1 MRVQQAKS
9 LELRAEMSLARF
21 WRDQGKVQARE
32 LFAQYEWFTEDFN
45 TRDQKETKAL
55 TRVGLVNLSEWGRII
70 SAVVFSGRS

>member
-32 LFAQYEWFTEDFN
+32 LFAPVRVVYGGLQHARSE
-45 TRDQKETKAL
+45 RDESADAGWLSKP
-55 TRVGLVNLSEWGRII
+55 VGMGQNY
-70 SAVVFSGRS
+70 